1 MQISIPSFSFPRSA
15 WERTFGSLHI
25 LWNLQNPLCQRKKR
39 NSRSHQMITL
49 LHHQRSGILSFSTFV
64 EKQSIL
70 HQLMLFHMLGISQF
84 NVALHP
90 PGVYGRDGG
99 KAKMLFGAHG
109 LKNHTVSPVG
119 CARAC
124 YVAHSTTTAA
134 FP

>member
-1 MQISIPSFSFPRSA
+1 LPKLALINTEKKLVKAI
-15 WERTFGSLHI
+15 TGKY
-25 LWNLQNPLCQRKKR
+25 LQRLLAKP
-39 NSRSHQMITL
+39 TL
-49 LHHQRSGILSFSTFV
+49 KNKPQTEAC
-64 EKQSIL
+64 EKVY
-70 HQLMLFHMLGISQF
+70 

-99 KAKMLFGAHG
+99 RAKMLFGAHG